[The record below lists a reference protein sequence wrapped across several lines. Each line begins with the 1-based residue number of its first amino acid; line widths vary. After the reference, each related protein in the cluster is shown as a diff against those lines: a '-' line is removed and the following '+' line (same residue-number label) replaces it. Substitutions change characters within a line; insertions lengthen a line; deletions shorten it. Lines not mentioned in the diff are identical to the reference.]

1 MPTMKDRIRGSVL
14 GQALGDALGAPFEF
28 APPGAVREATGK
40 DWIEG
45 LCAFTGKPGP
55 HGPWVSPAPAGT
67 GTDDVRYNRL
77 FIDMVVELGGRM
89 PEDVEL
95 ARLLLDVYERP
106 GEYFQGFEELGRG
119 QFEMFEGVS
128 RGWLGQ
134 TSALLPGI
142 PPAILAT
149 RSVGL
154 NYPTMAGL
162 LVMPSAGLLFP
173 QDPEAAYR
181 AAYAAA
187 FFDVAYAREATAVFA
202 AAQSLA
208 LAGAPAEETVEAALE
223 MDPLQLGGY
232 FGDPYIKDNMPALL
246 ARARGRQGR
255 ELAAWLTT
263 ELRHFSAFDPYRALA
278 IVFASLL
285 AHVDEPLM
293 VLQVAVNH
301 VDRDDDGAVRRY
313 ADIDCYAGI
322 AGALVGTL
330 FGDSALPADMLEQVI
345 ESNRAVYGID
355 LGEVARRLADLGP

>member
-1 MPTMKDRIRGSVL
+1 MARADVGVVT
-14 GQALGDALGAPFEF
+14 GD
-28 APPGAVREATGK
+28 
-40 DWIEG
+40 
-45 LCAFTGKPGP
+45 
-55 HGPWVSPAPAGT
+55 PA
-67 GTDDVRYNRL
+67 
-77 FIDMVVELGGRM
+77 
-89 PEDVEL
+89 
-95 ARLLLDVYERP
+95 
-106 GEYFQGFEELGRG
+106 
-119 QFEMFEGVS
+119 
-128 RGWLGQ
+128 
-134 TSALLPGI
+134 
-142 PPAILAT
+142 
-149 RSVGL
+149 
-154 NYPTMAGL
+154 
-162 LVMPSAGLLFP
+162 
-173 QDPEAAYR
+173 
-181 AAYAAA
+181 
-187 FFDVAYAREATAVFA
+187 A

-232 FGDPYIKDNMPALL
+232 FGGPYIKDNLPALL

-355 LGEVARRLADLGP
+355 LEEVARRLADLGP